1 MWPSDQEFVLAIDF
15 GGTKTAL
22 ATYDGDGR
30 RLGRRR
36 IDTECE
42 RGAERVVRRTVTA
55 GRELVAQTAADV
67 GGGCV
72 AVGVATPGVVLGGRV
87 LLSPNLPG
95 WEELALHSLVVDG
108 LGIDRVALCTDV
120 KAAALAEARWG
131 SLRDCDPG
139 VYLNLGTGIAAAI
152 VTGGGVLMG
161 AHGASGEI
169 AYNIVDHNDLGDAD
183 DGRAPLE
190 EIVGGRHI
198 GERARDITG
207 GVAHAHAVFH
217 AARSDAEAR
226 AFIAETLAHLSMHVA
241 NLAILVD
248 PARIAIGGGLMQ
260 SAELILPTLAARL
273 AAAVPFPPEIVPA
286 RFPTDAPLRGAA
298 ALALQTANGSR
309 TSR

>member
-1 MWPSDQEFVLAIDF
+1 MSPSDREFVLAIDF

-42 RGAERVVRRTVTA
+42 RGAERVVRRTVAA
-55 GRELVAQTAADV
+55 GRDLLTRTAADL

-72 AVGVATPGVVLGGRV
+72 AVGVATPGVVRGGRV

-95 WEELALHSLVVDG
+95 WEDLALHSLVADG
-108 LGIDRVALCTDV
+108 LGIEPVALCTDV
-120 KAAALAEARWG
+120 KAAAMAEARWG
-131 SLRDCDPG
+131 SLQGADPG
-139 VYLNLGTGIAAAI
+139 VYLNLGTGIAAALVI
-152 VTGGGVLMG
+152 GGSVLMG
-161 AHGASGEI
+161 AHGAAGEI
-169 AYNIVDHNDLGDAD
+169 AYNVVDPAD
-183 DGRAPLE
+183 FGAPGDGRAPLE

-217 AARSDAEAR
+217 AARGDAEAG
-226 AFIAETLAHLSMHVA
+226 AFIAETLAQMSMHVA

-248 PARIAIGGGLMQ
+248 PARIAIGAG
-260 SAELILPTLAARL
+260 
-273 AAAVPFPPEIVPA
+273 
-286 RFPTDAPLRGAA
+286 
-298 ALALQTANGSR
+298 
-309 TSR
+309 